1 MNAPRDVAVAGVGQT
16 DFGALYA
23 ERDAQRDA
31 YALGAEAFR
40 LALADSGLRKDE
52 VDGLL
57 TARIGYEHG
66 ADVLGI
72 PNPRVLNALE
82 GSGRMSGVAV
92 QHAVSLIAAGQADTI
107 ALVYGNNGRSVHMT
121 YGGDA
126 SDVPT
131 TRYDAMYGMTSPGAY
146 VAMMYQR
153 YRHLYAVPDGALAP
167 LAINNRANAALN
179 PGAVMRKE
187 LTEQQYLDSRY
198 IAEPLRLFDYCLI
211 NDGGVA
217 LVLTT
222 MDRAR
227 DLPKRPV
234 RIAATAAMGSISNH
248 YASPDFFYSASQDV
262 ARRVYASSGY
272 GPENMDCVQIYDN
285 FTPTILFALE
295 GFGYAPRGEAWQW
308 ASADRI
314 GRWGATPI
322 NTAGGHTSESYS
334 QGWAHHVEAV
344 RQVRGEAGDRQ
355 VADCNVAHY
364 LCASPIVT
372 SHVLVG
378 E

>member
-1 MNAPRDVAVAGVGQT
+1 MSALREVALVGVGQT

-57 TARIGYEHG
+57 TSRIGYEHA
-66 ADVLGI
+66 ADLLGI

-92 QHAVSLIAAGQADTI
+92 QQAVSLIATGQADTI
-107 ALVYGNNGRSVHMT
+107 ALVYGNNGRSVQNT
-121 YGGDA
+121 YGGDVHGA
-126 SDVPT
+126 PT
-131 TRYDAMYGMTSPGAY
+131 LQYDAMHGMTSPGAY

-153 YRHLYAVPDGALAP
+153 YRHQYAVPDGALAP

-187 LTEQQYLDSRY
+187 LTEQQYLDARF

-217 LVLTT
+217 LILTT
-222 MDRAR
+222 LDRAK

-234 RIAATAAMGSISNH
+234 RVAATAAMGSIGNRYTST
-248 YASPDFFYSASQDV
+248 DFFHAASQDV

-272 GPENMDCVQIYDN
+272 GPEDMDCVQIYDN
-285 FTPTILFALE
+285 FTPTILFSLE
-295 GFGYAPRGEAWQW
+295 GFGYAPRGEGWQW
-308 ASADRI
+308 ADAGRI
-314 GRWGATPI
+314 ARSGPTPI
-322 NTAGGHTSESYS
+322 NTAGGHTSESYM
-334 QGWAHHVEAV
+334 QGWTHHVEAV
-344 RQVRGEAGDRQ
+344 RQVRGEAGERQ
-355 VADCNVAHY
+355 VADCNIAHY
-364 LCASPIVT
+364 ICASPIVT